1 MVPPMPHLTLHS
13 PLGEITLFEE
23 DGAITALEWGRAYD
37 LDNPPPTL
45 LLREAVEQLHD
56 YFDGKRARFDL
67 PLAPQG
73 SPFRR
78 SVWAALCRI
87 PPGQTRSYVEIAREI
102 GCRSPR
108 AIGQANGANP
118 IPIIIPCHRVVAA
131 GGGIGGYSGE
141 GGIATKRFLLAL
153 EARGVSREEAAT
165 LPLFSSSLSPTVP
178 QGPPR

>member
-1 MVPPMPHLTLHS
+1 MSYLTMHS
-13 PLGEITLFEE
+13 PLGEITVFEE
-23 DGAITALEWGRAYD
+23 GGAILALDWGRAYGAG
-37 LDNPPPTL
+37 NPAPTP
-45 LLREAVEQLHD
+45 LLREAAAQLHD
-56 YFDGKRARFDL
+56 YFDGKRVRFEL

-73 SPFRR
+73 STFRQ

-87 PPGQTRSYVEIAREI
+87 PPGQTRSYIDIAREI
-102 GCRSPR
+102 GCGSPR

-165 LPLFSSSLSPTVP
+165 LPLFRTSSQKPTAA
-178 QGPPR
+178 QGTLP